1 MENSYK
7 DSAKE
12 IVGFVKKKRRKCWIK
27 DDTLQLVDERRH
39 ARAVS
44 NTNRRR
50 ELDKQV
56 QQQLRRD
63 KREWLNKQCQEIDE
77 FDRLRKAKQ
86 LYKPVNSLKTN
97 TFKARQSSI
106 NDRNGK
112 TLTEPE
118 HVLGRWKEY
127 GHELFAKPDNEIPVT
142 KTPLTKTEPTPLLS
156 EVEAAVKQ
164 MKLGKAAGLDGVPG
178 ELIRNA
184 GPSSMRAQHTLCT
197 NIWESGDWPDIWK
210 SQEFVVIYK
219 AGNSKECSNYRTIA
233 LISHA
238 S

>member
-27 DDTLQLVDERRH
+27 EDTLQLVDERRH

-86 LYKPVNSLKTN
+86 LYKQVNSLKPN

-112 TLTEPE
+112 NTHRT
-118 HVLGRWKEY
+118 R
-127 GHELFAKPDNEIPVT
+127 T
-142 KTPLTKTEPTPLLS
+142 
-156 EVEAAVKQ
+156 
-164 MKLGKAAGLDGVPG
+164 
-178 ELIRNA
+178 R
-184 GPSSMRAQHTLCT
+184 
-197 NIWESGDWPDIWK
+197 SGTMERVW
-210 SQEFVVIYK
+210 
-219 AGNSKECSNYRTIA
+219 T
-233 LISHA
+233 
-238 S
+238 